1 MGEFLSVFIGVHR
14 WPLDFAFWRS
24 SQVPFMATDGH
35 RSTTQ
40 QTAPS
45 NNSIGEK
52 FQVTHPFHPLRG
64 EEVEA
69 EGRTGRWGE
78 ERVWF
83 RTAGGDLRTIP
94 LRFTSWAG
102 MEPYVEVGGGR
113 SWYRANDLMEL
124 VRLIAGLR
132 QEAGADV

>member
-1 MGEFLSVFIGVHR
+1 
-14 WPLDFAFWRS
+14 
-24 SQVPFMATDGH
+24 MATDGH